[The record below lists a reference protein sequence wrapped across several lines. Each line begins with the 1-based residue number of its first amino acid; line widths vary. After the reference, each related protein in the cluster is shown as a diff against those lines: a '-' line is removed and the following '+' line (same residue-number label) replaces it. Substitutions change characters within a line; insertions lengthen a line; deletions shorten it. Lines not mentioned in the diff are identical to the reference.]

1 MEREKGKPNQ
11 AWYKGKRVLITGG
24 LGFIGSNLALR
35 LAKAGA
41 EITVMDS
48 LIPQYGGNLF
58 NVEPEA
64 DRIRVNVSDVRDRF
78 SMNEL
83 VKDKEIMFNLAGTL
97 SHIDSMLD
105 PQTDLAVN
113 CVSQLSILEA
123 CRQNNPA
130 IRVLFAGTRGQYGK
144 IQYVPVDE
152 RHPINPTDVNGINK
166 HAGEQYHL
174 LYHAVHGI
182 KACSLRLTNTYGPR
196 HQMKHH
202 KQGIINWFV
211 RLALDNKAI
220 SLFDGGAVKRD
231 LTFIDDA
238 VDAFLVAGQS
248 ESVWGNVY
256 NVGGTSHTLKEI
268 AETIVRLAGSGTVE
282 FKTYP
287 DDLKKIEIGSYEA
300 SYSKIQNEL
309 GWQPRIGMEEGMAQ
323 TIKYYR
329 KHKEH
334 YW

>member
-1 MEREKGKPNQ
+1 MENETNRLDLS
-11 AWYKGKRVLITGG
+11 WYKDRRILITGG
-24 LGFIGSNLALR
+24 LGFIGSNLAIR
-35 LAKAGA
+35 LAGAGA
-41 EITVMDS
+41 RVTAVDS
-48 LIPQYGGNLF
+48 LVPQYGGNLF
-58 NVEPEA
+58 NIKSTE
-64 DRIRVNVSDVRDRF
+64 DCIRVNVSDVRDRF

-83 VKDKEIMFNLAGTL
+83 VKGQEIMFNLAGTL
-97 SHIDSMLD
+97 SHVDSMQD

-174 LYHAVHGI
+174 LYHAVYGI
-182 KACSLRLTNTYGPR
+182 RTCSLRLTNTYGPR

-211 RLALDNKAI
+211 RLAVDDQPV
-220 SLFDGGAVKRD
+220 SLFDRGEVKRD
-231 LTFIDDA
+231 LAYVDDA
-238 VDAFLVAGQS
+238 VDAFLLAAQS
-248 ESVWGNVY
+248 ESVWGQVY
-256 NVGGTSHTLKEI
+256 NLGGSSHTLKEI
-268 AETIVRLAGSGTVE
+268 AETIIRLTGKGRVE
-282 FKTYP
+282 FKPYP
-287 DDLKKIEIGSYEA
+287 PDLRKIEIGSYEA
-300 SYSKIQNEL
+300 DYSKIRSQL
-309 GWQPRIGMEEGMAQ
+309 GWQPSVGMEEGLSR
-323 TIKYYR
+323 TVEYYR